1 MTEVTPVPVNEF
13 LKQNI
18 NIPKGGRVASRLM
31 YYLFS
36 EGKSQV
42 ECNMVMNIREKLVAL
57 VPTDVLDTLMTLEGE
72 VDVNAGEG
80 DLIVT
85 FECAT
90 RGSFFMIVDQIVV
103 SDEASLEHLD
113 RVKFVY

>member
-1 MTEVTPVPVNEF
+1 
-13 LKQNI
+13 
-18 NIPKGGRVASRLM
+18 
-31 YYLFS
+31 
-36 EGKSQV
+36 
-42 ECNMVMNIREKLVAL
+42 
-57 VPTDVLDTLMTLEGE
+57 MTLEGE
-72 VDVNAGEG
+72 VDMDAGGG

-103 SDEASLEHLD
+103 SDEASLEDLD